1 MNNFVKDLYKSISY
15 NFLAS
20 LVGYSTFVL
29 LAYLS
34 AEEDFGRYLYL
45 LALAALLSTFIN
57 FASEKVFSKVASN
70 FGSVQKALNIT
81 FGLKTIL
88 LIFSILLFCIAF
100 FFNISLDPF
109 LLPFLITNLFI
120 NGIYEYKKQ
129 IKKLSIYILQERII
143 FLLLSVFL
151 LNLFSFIF
159 AISIAY
165 ILSSLYFLLRQFSDN
180 KVEIKSFRF
189 EPFSDYFGYVQTY
202 LPVLLLMIA
211 QLTYG
216 YTSRLILEEK
226 YGLVVFASIS
236 IAYQFINLFSIFQN
250 RVDNFY
256 RPKIIEAIKHKKSL
270 KPIINLYFYSACLPV
285 GIIAALLAVSSDL
298 IIEIVFAGKFQMAAT
313 YLKFIAPL
321 AISISLFRLQ
331 DSIFLALE
339 KNNINLLIQTIF
351 AFLIISTFLYDFRG
365 FKPENYI
372 LIMVALQ
379 YAQVLISSFALMILK
394 K

>member
-1 MNNFVKDLYKSISY
+1 MNNFVKDLYKSVSY

-29 LAYLS
+29 LAYLA

-45 LALAALLSTFIN
+45 LALAALISTFIN

-70 FGSVQKALNIT
+70 LGSIQKALNIT
-81 FGLKTIL
+81 FGLKAIL
-88 LIFSILLFCIAF
+88 LIFFIFIFCLAF

-129 IKKLSIYILQERII
+129 IKKLSIYVLQERII

-165 ILSSLYFLLRQFSDN
+165 ILSSIYLLLRQFLDN
-180 KVEIKSFRF
+180 KVEISSFRF
-189 EPFSDYFGYVQTY
+189 ESSSDYFGYMQTY
-202 LPVLLLMIA
+202 LPVLLLTIA

-236 IAYQFINLFSIFQN
+236 IAYQFINLFSVFQN

-256 RPKIIEAIKHKKSL
+256 RPKIIEVIKNKKSL

-339 KNNINLLIQTIF
+339 KK
-351 AFLIISTFLYDFRG
+351 IILTY
-365 FKPENYI
+365 
-372 LIMVALQ
+372 
-379 YAQVLISSFALMILK
+379 
-394 K
+394 